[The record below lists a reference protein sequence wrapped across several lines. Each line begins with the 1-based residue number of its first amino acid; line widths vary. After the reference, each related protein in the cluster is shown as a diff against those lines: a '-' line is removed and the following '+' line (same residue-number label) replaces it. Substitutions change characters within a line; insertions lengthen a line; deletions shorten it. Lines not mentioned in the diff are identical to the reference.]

1 MIRNLA
7 DTPSSLHDSRQWGTR
22 SRRDAHREPP
32 RRKTDVH
39 RREGPENGTR
49 MKIIS
54 YDAAR
59 ITSLTYSLL
68 RGFLRAALA
77 YVSVPRGAFEP
88 RVQNPSIELDQRDN
102 GTSSQRTLG
111 RRSSVLRLQF
121 LSPRTSTYSSGLTFR
136 DDDITPAHLQCPEVS
151 RLASL
156 QSAMLPSR

>member
-1 MIRNLA
+1 MSTGVKA
-7 DTPSSLHDSRQWGTR
+7 Q
-22 SRRDAHREPP
+22 
-32 RRKTDVH
+32 K
-39 RREGPENGTR
+39 NGTR